1 MMNDWK
7 SLGNISIM
15 CKQSYFK
22 ITNSIC
28 IYEDTFC
35 LYCNYK
41 DVKICIYKLIFNGL
55 FLQYNNYVNMYLSYN
70 ENNLE
75 KLRKSKSSSSGCK
88 RAD

>member
-1 MMNDWK
+1 MAVVVMMNDWK
-7 SLGNISIM
+7 PLGNISIM

-22 ITNSIC
+22 IRNSIC

-55 FLQYNNYVNMYLSYN
+55 FLQYNNYVQCVF
-70 ENNLE
+70 
-75 KLRKSKSSSSGCK
+75 KLQ
-88 RAD
+88 